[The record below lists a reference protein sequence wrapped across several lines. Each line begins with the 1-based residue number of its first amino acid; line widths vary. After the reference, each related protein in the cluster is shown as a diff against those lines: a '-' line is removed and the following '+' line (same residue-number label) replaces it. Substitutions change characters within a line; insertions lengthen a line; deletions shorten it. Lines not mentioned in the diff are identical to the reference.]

1 LNSLKVGGALACHVA
16 RQRATHLDQTPVPVL
31 YLASPGPA
39 IRLTG
44 MSFLH
49 LGLGL
54 LLLANL
60 RLGAESFAPLTDAE
74 RLLPPTAPRLEE
86 FVRYAEQGGWDKF
99 TPLFRAAAQT
109 AYASGRLPA
118 AERWSYVY
126 RWSELFAET
135 EAHFIP
141 HWMKEVEAAKAVHAN
156 LPRRY
161 APQKERLG
169 LWLSPALKTWLLTH
183 PEFSGEFFA
192 LLSPVD
198 YLPEV
203 FHLLDGLHGRDPAR
217 FARYARLAL
226 AIAVVYDLPP
236 PPDWPHGQV
245 YPASFPRPPPAAA
258 DAFDWWIRQD
268 QLDRTYHPLERLGA
282 DDLKF
287 VVDAAAPFNEL
298 EWSQRNVDLPLA
310 QLDKAYTLIRYRPD
324 RAAKE
329 IYLWPDG
336 AYTLSDIRRVGGI
349 CIDQAYF
356 ATQVGKARAVPTL
369 LFRGEGMDGRHAW
382 FGYLAD
388 NLQWQLNAGRYGEQ
402 RFVTGYARDPQTW
415 KEISAHELQFLSE
428 RFRTL
433 PAFHRS
439 RIHQQFAADYLQAKD
454 PAAAIR
460 AAWRAI
466 KWERRNLDAW
476 NTLLDAQAVQGD
488 TPKQIEATLYQ
499 AIAAFGNYADLEAAF
514 SGRLCRS
521 LRARGQ
527 LSAADFESQRILAKN
542 RLARTDLAL
551 LQATDSLQ
559 QTMDTRPLAEGI
571 KAYDKLVDTQG
582 RGAGIA
588 FYDKIVTPFV
598 RHMLENQHP
607 TEARQA
613 AKRARAMLYVPPG
626 SQLDG
631 EFNKLFKELKAVSP
645 AAQR

>member
-1 LNSLKVGGALACHVA
+1 
-16 RQRATHLDQTPVPVL
+16 
-31 YLASPGPA
+31 
-39 IRLTG
+39 
-44 MSFLH
+44 MSFLR

-54 LLLANL
+54 LLLAGL

-74 RLLPPTAPRLEE
+74 MLQPPAAPRMAE
-86 FVRYAEQGGWDKF
+86 FTRYAEQGGWDQL
-99 TPLFRAAAQT
+99 TPLFRAAALK
-109 AYASGRLPA
+109 AYESGRLPA

-126 RWSELFAET
+126 RWSALFAET

-141 HWMKEVEAAKAVHAN
+141 HWMKEVEAAKVVHAN
-156 LPRRY
+156 LPRHY

-183 PEFSGEFFA
+183 PDFSGEFFA

-203 FHLLDGLHGRDPAR
+203 FHVLDGLHGRDPAR
-217 FARYARLAL
+217 FARYASLAL

-245 YPASFPRPPPAAA
+245 YPASFPRHPPAAA

-268 QLDRTYHPLERLGA
+268 QFDRTYHRLESLGA

-298 EWSQRNVDLPLA
+298 EWSQHNVDLPLS

-324 RAAKE
+324 RAEKE

-382 FGYLAD
+382 FGYLD
-388 NLQWQLNAGRYGEQ
+388 GNLQWQLNAGRYGEQ

-415 KEISAHELQFLSE
+415 KEISDHELQFLSE

-433 PAFHRS
+433 PAFHSS

-460 AAWRAI
+460 AAWKAI
-466 KWERRNLDAW
+466 KLERRNLDAW
-476 NTLLDAQAVQGD
+476 VTLLEAQQAQGD
-488 TPKQIEATLYQ
+488 GPKLIEPTLYQ
-499 AIAAFGNYADLEAAF
+499 AVAAFERYVDLEAAF
-514 SGRLCRS
+514 SGQLTRS

-527 LSAADFESQRILAKN
+527 LSAADFEEQRILTKN
-542 RLARTDLAL
+542 RIARSDLAL
-551 LQATDSLQ
+551 LRARDTLQ
-559 QTMDTRPLAEGI
+559 QAINTRPLAESTQV
-571 KAYDKLVDTQG
+571 YNRLVDTQG
-582 RGAGIA
+582 RGAGIE
-588 FYDKIVTPFV
+588 FFDRVVTLFV
-598 RHMLENQHP
+598 QHLVDANRP
-607 TEARQA
+607 AEARQA
-613 AKRARAMLYVPPG
+613 AERARAVLYVPAG
-626 SQLDG
+626 SQLEG
-631 EFNKLFKELKAVSP
+631 EFNKLFKDLKSMAP
-645 AAQR
+645 TGR